1 MSAEDFQLIDI
12 EKIDDSII
20 KRDYIKIYHQSGANV
35 DAENSQIKFYFGE
48 NHNFIQVG
56 NGYLEFDIRIR
67 RANDNNFDI
76 GAAPANQDIIRL
88 VNNAF
93 ACTIHDARISTSAGV
108 EIEQNKYVGP
118 ISTIVRIVTQK
129 DGDLSTYFDI
139 FGESEDE
146 INNSSLKKILIDNH
160 TEANRGLIR
169 GHLPLEY
176 IFGSARS
183 FKKITKGVGFELD
196 LRTSNRK
203 RDILYATLDDEDVN
217 VTINSISLFI
227 PQIIPSPETQVIF
240 NEAISQT
247 FTLSYESWTTD
258 RKPVDTA
265 REFQVDI
272 SSASNINSP
281 LYLIAAHQK
290 TQRPDP
296 ANPANNL
303 SNNRFNNAIFDHV
316 NVRKYYSEIDSI
328 RYPKNPVMVNFDEN
342 NYLEQYKDL
351 KLFYKEYVGDQLLSP
366 IITYDKMKDYYPI
379 QIIDLRFQVDHIS
392 PKKIRLFEE
401 YDPNPINTNLYVI
414 LIKHREIKMI
424 SDGNKIVSV
433 EVV

>member
-1 MSAEDFQLIDI
+1 MSAEDFQLIDN

-20 KRDYIKIYHQSGANV
+20 KRDFIKIYHQSGANV

-67 RANDNNFDI
+67 RDDGNPFIVVN
-76 GAAPANQDIIRL
+76 PARTDVIRL

-93 ACTIHDARISTSAGV
+93 AYTIHDARISTSAGV

-118 ISTIVRIVTQK
+118 ISTIMRLITEK

-139 FGESEDE
+139 IDESEGE
-146 INNSSLKKILIDNH
+146 INNTSLRKILINNH
-160 TEANRGLIR
+160 TEANQGLIR
-169 GHLPLEY
+169 GYLPLEN
-176 IFGSARS
+176 IWGFARS
-183 FKKITKGVGFELD
+183 FKKITKGLGFELD
-196 LRTSNRK
+196 FRTSNRK
-203 RDILYATLDDEDVN
+203 RDILYTTLDDEDVN
-217 VTINSISLFI
+217 VTINSISLYI
-227 PQIIPSPETQVIF
+227 PQLIPSPETQVVF

-272 SSASNINSP
+272 SSGSNINSP

-290 TQRPDP
+290 TQRPNP

-303 SNNRFNNAIFDHV
+303 PNNRFNNAIFDHV
-316 NVRKYYSEIDSI
+316 NVRKYYSEIDGI
-328 RYPKNPVMVNFDEN
+328 RYPKNPVMVNFAEN

-401 YDPNPINTNLYVI
+401 YDPNPVNTNLYVI

-424 SDGNKIVSV
+424 SDGNKIISV

>member
-1 MSAEDFQLIDI
+1 MSAEDFQLIDN

-20 KRDYIKIYHQSGANV
+20 KRDFIKIYHQSGANV

-48 NHNFIQVG
+48 NHNFIHVG

-67 RANDNNFDI
+67 RDDGNPFTI
-76 GAAPANQDIIRL
+76 VAPGNDIIRL

-93 ACTIHDARISTSAGV
+93 AYTIHDAIISSSAGV

-118 ISTIVRIVTQK
+118 ISTIMRLVTQK
-129 DGDLSTYFDI
+129 DGDLSTSFDI
-139 FGESEDE
+139 IDESENG
-146 INNSSLKKILIDNH
+146 INDSSLKQILINNH

-176 IFGSARS
+176 IFGFARS
-183 FKKITKGVGFELD
+183 FKKITKGLGFELD

-203 RDILYATLDDEDVN
+203 RDILYTTLDDDDVN

-227 PQIIPSPETQVIF
+227 PQITPSPETQVIF

-290 TQRPDP
+290 TQRTDP
-296 ANPANNL
+296 ANPANIL
-303 SNNRFNNAIFDHV
+303 SNNRFNNAIFHHV
-316 NVRKYYSEIDSI
+316 DVRK
-328 RYPKNPVMVNFDEN
+328 
-342 NYLEQYKDL
+342 
-351 KLFYKEYVGDQLLSP
+351 
-366 IITYDKMKDYYPI
+366 
-379 QIIDLRFQVDHIS
+379 
-392 PKKIRLFEE
+392 
-401 YDPNPINTNLYVI
+401 
-414 LIKHREIKMI
+414 
-424 SDGNKIVSV
+424 
-433 EVV
+433 

>member
-1 MSAEDFQLIDI
+1 MSAEDFQLIDDS
-12 EKIDDSII
+12 KIDDSII
-20 KRDYIKIYHQSGANV
+20 KRDFIEIYHQSGANV

-67 RANDNNFDI
+67 RDDGNPFTI
-76 GAAPANQDIIRL
+76 VAPGNDIIRL

-93 ACTIHDARISTSAGV
+93 AYTIHDARISTSAGV

-118 ISTIVRIVTQK
+118 ISTIMRLVTEK

-139 FGESEDE
+139 INESEGG
-146 INNSSLKKILIDNH
+146 INDSTLKKILINNH

-176 IFGSARS
+176 ISGFARS
-183 FKKITKGVGFELD
+183 FKKITKGLGFELD

-203 RDILYATLDDEDVN
+203 RDILYTTLDDDDVN
-217 VTINSISLFI
+217 VTINNISLFI
-227 PQIIPSPETQVIF
+227 PQLIPSPETQVIF

-265 REFQVDI
+265 REFQLDI

-316 NVRKYYSEIDSI
+316 NVRKYYSEIDGI
-328 RYPKNPVMVNFDEN
+328 RYPKNPIMVNYDEN

-351 KLFYKEYVGDQLLSP
+351 KLFYKEYVGDNLLSP

-392 PKKIRLFEE
+392 LKKIRLFEE
-401 YDPNPINTNLYVI
+401 YDPSPTNTVLYVI

-424 SDGNKIVSV
+424 SDSNKIISV

>member
-1 MSAEDFQLIDI
+1 MSAEDFQLIDD

-20 KRDYIKIYHQSGANV
+20 KRDFIKIYHQSGANV

-48 NHNFIQVG
+48 KHNFIQVG
-56 NGYLEFDIRIR
+56 NGYLEFDIRIGR
-67 RANDNNFDI
+67 VDGNAFRVRVNDGDPNDL
-76 GAAPANQDIIRL
+76 IRI

-93 ACTIHDARISTSAGV
+93 AYTIHDARISSSTEV

-118 ISTIVRIVTQK
+118 ISTIMRLVTEK

-139 FGESEDE
+139 IDENEDK
-146 INNSSLKKILIDNH
+146 INDSSLKRILINNH

-169 GHLPLEY
+169 GYLPLEN
-176 IFGSARS
+176 IWGFARS
-183 FKKITKGVGFELD
+183 FKKITKGLGFELD
-196 LRTSNRK
+196 FRTSNRK
-203 RDILYATLDDEDVN
+203 RDILYTTLGDNDVN

-227 PQIIPSPETQVIF
+227 PQLIPSPETQVIF

-290 TQRPDP
+290 TQRLDAAGNVFP
-296 ANPANNL
+296 
-303 SNNRFNNAIFDHV
+303 NNRFNNAIFDHV
-316 NVRKYYSEIDSI
+316 NVRKYYSEIDGI
-328 RYPKNPVMVNFDEN
+328 RYPKNPVMVNFEEN
-342 NYLEQYKDL
+342 IYLEQYKDL
-351 KLFYKEYVGDQLLSP
+351 KLFYKEYVGDQLLAP
-366 IITYDKMKDYYPI
+366 IITYDKMKNYYPI

-401 YDPNPINTNLYVI
+401 YDPNPTNTDLYVI

-424 SDGNKIVSV
+424 SDGNIIISV

>member
-1 MSAEDFQLIDI
+1 MSANDFQLIDD

-20 KRDYIKIYHQSGANV
+20 KRDFIKIYHQSGANV

-56 NGYLEFDIRIR
+56 NGYLEFVIRIR
-67 RANDNNFDI
+67 RDDGNPFTI
-76 GAAPANQDIIRL
+76 VAPGNDIIRL

-93 ACTIHDARISTSAGV
+93 AYTIHDARISTSAGV

-118 ISTIVRIVTQK
+118 ISTIMRLVTEK

-139 FGESEDE
+139 INESEGG
-146 INNSSLKKILIDNH
+146 INDSTLKQMLINNH
-160 TEANRGLIR
+160 TEAKRGLIR

-176 IFGSARS
+176 VFGFARS
-183 FKKITKGVGFELD
+183 FKKITKGLGFELD

-203 RDILYATLDDEDVN
+203 RDILYTTLDDDDVN
-217 VTINSISLFI
+217 VTIISISLYI
-227 PQIIPSPETQVIF
+227 LQLIPSPETQIIF

-265 REFQVDI
+265 REFQLDI

-290 TQRPDP
+290 TQRADP

-303 SNNRFNNAIFDHV
+303 SNNRFNNAIFDYV
-316 NVRKYYSEIDSI
+316 NVRKYYSEIDGI
-328 RYPKNPVMVNFDEN
+328 RYPKNPVMVNYEEN

-366 IITYDKMKDYYPI
+366 IIAYDKMKDFFPI

-401 YDPNPINTNLYVI
+401 YDPNPTNTVLYVI

-424 SDGNKIVSV
+424 SDGNKIISV

>member
-1 MSAEDFQLIDI
+1 MSAENFQLIDN

-20 KRDYIKIYHQSGANV
+20 KRDFIKIYHQSGENV

-67 RANDNNFDI
+67 RDDGNAFTI
-76 GAAPANQDIIRL
+76 VAPGNDIIRL

-93 ACTIHDARISTSAGV
+93 AYTIHDARISTSAGV

-118 ISTIVRIVTQK
+118 ISTIMRLVTQK

-139 FGESEDE
+139 IDESEGE

-169 GHLPLEY
+169 GYLPLQY
-176 IFGSARS
+176 IFGFARS
-183 FKKITKGVGFELD
+183 FKKITKGLGFELD

-203 RDILYATLDDEDVN
+203 RDILYTTLDDDDVN
-217 VTINSISLFI
+217 VIINSISLFI
-227 PQIIPSPETQVIF
+227 PQLIPSPETQVIF

-265 REFQVDI
+265 REFQLDI

-296 ANPANNL
+296 ANPAVNL
-303 SNNRFNNAIFDHV
+303 SNNRFNNA
-316 NVRKYYSEIDSI
+316 N
-328 RYPKNPVMVNFDEN
+328 
-342 NYLEQYKDL
+342 
-351 KLFYKEYVGDQLLSP
+351 
-366 IITYDKMKDYYPI
+366 
-379 QIIDLRFQVDHIS
+379 LRS
-392 PKKIRLFEE
+392 C
-401 YDPNPINTNLYVI
+401 
-414 LIKHREIKMI
+414 
-424 SDGNKIVSV
+424 
-433 EVV
+433 